1 MTESAASPLIAKA
14 PRPQAP
20 TLKVLI
26 LDPQPEGRSLLKAAL
41 RGLSFVDSV
50 MERGQH
56 HALVEYLTEHPANL
70 VILDEDL
77 EDADPYDLVKVIK
90 TNPATARTK
99 FILMSSHLTMESRRR
114 GIEVGIL
121 GFMAKPFDIQSLEK
135 AIRDAMGKVSTNHK
149 ETLDRV
155 RRISFFSGFSDME
168 LVRLLK
174 ICHTRKFQ
182 AGEPVFRQG
191 EKGDRLYVLLSGEV
205 DILKRLEKESRKL
218 ATMKAGDVF
227 GEMAI
232 VDQEPR
238 SADAVAKS
246 DAMMIEVHDQIINDL
261 EDPLALKLFR
271 KFAILVTKKLRDF
284 TRATAAAAG
293 NP

>member
-1 MTESAASPLIAKA
+1 MTEIAGMPVAARVARPPA
-14 PRPQAP
+14 PS
-20 TLKVLI
+20 LKVLI
-26 LDPQPEGRSLLKAAL
+26 LDPQPENRSLLKAAL

-56 HALVEYLTEHPANL
+56 HALIETLTEHPANL

-77 EDADPYDLVKVIK
+77 EEVDPYELVKQIK
-90 TNPATARTK
+90 SNPATARTK
-99 FILMSSHLTMESRRR
+99 FVLMSGHLSMESRRK
-114 GIEVGIL
+114 GIEAGVL
-121 GFMAKPFDIQSLEK
+121 GFLAKPFDLQSLEK

-174 ICHTRKFQ
+174 ICHTRKFP

-205 DILKRLEKESRKL
+205 DIVKRIGDDAHML

-246 DAMMIEVHDQIINDL
+246 DAMMIEVHDQVINDL

-284 TRATAAAAG
+284 TRAAAG
-293 NP
+293 GNQ

>member
-1 MTESAASPLIAKA
+1 MSEIAGTPLTARAVRSPTPAL
-14 PRPQAP
+14 
-20 TLKVLI
+20 TVLI

-41 RGLSFVDSV
+41 RGLNFVDHV

-56 HALVEYLTEHPANL
+56 HALVEYLTESPANL
-70 VILDEDL
+70 VMIEEELG
-77 EDADPYDLVKVIK
+77 DADPFELVKQIK

-99 FILMSSHLTMESRRR
+99 FVLMSSNLTMESRRK

-121 GFMAKPFDIQSLEK
+121 GFLAKPFDIQSLEK

-149 ETLDRV
+149 ETLDKV
-155 RRISFFSGFSDME
+155 RRIAFFAGFSDME

-205 DILKRLEKESRKL
+205 DILKRLNGGTRLL

-238 SADAVAKS
+238 SADALAKS
-246 DAMMIEVHDQIINDL
+246 DAMMIEVHDQVINDL
-261 EDPLALKLFR
+261 NDPLALKLFR
-271 KFAILVTKKLRDF
+271 KFAMLVTKKLRDF
-284 TRATAAAAG
+284 TRSAAASG
-293 NP
+293 NQ